1 MDRGEKLLSNEL
13 LYSKKLAGIS
23 TRVLINSSS
32 HIKDLR
38 KLTSELRNPLVVEEF
53 IMNKNKILS
62 HRKNERKT
70 QNYRISL
77 KPIVTNARKLSVITE
92 ELIVDRILKE
102 ATQNLDTLRRNSVLT
117 DKLLSNKLIL
127 IEE

>member
-1 MDRGEKLLSNEL
+1 M
-13 LYSKKLAGIS
+13 AGIS

-38 KLTSELRNPLVVEEF
+38 KLTSELRNTLVAEEF

-62 HRKNERKT
+62 HRTNERKT

-77 KPIVTNARKLSVITE
+77 KPIVTNKRKLSVITE

-102 ATQNLDTLRRNSVLT
+102 ASQNLDTLRINSVLT